1 MKKPIRAEDL
11 GTDRLLHLKK
21 SGDDGVGGVHFELP
35 FRDFG
40 RAPKVQL
47 TCIEL

>member
-1 MKKPIRAEDL
+1 LFQLR
-11 GTDRLLHLKK
+11 K
-21 SGDDGVGGVHFELP
+21 SGDDCVGGVHFELP

-47 TCIEL
+47 TCIELWTANVPILYQPAV